1 MNRPRLVV
9 CLILKHGVIVRSQT
23 FTKHQVLGTPLQ
35 TVRRLSNWNVDEL
48 VILDISTDDYHD
60 MRRDD
65 HAEQYKGTSTTDILE
80 QIADVCFMP
89 LSFGGRI
96 RSVDDMRVRLDAGAD
111 KVVINTA
118 AVETPEL
125 ITEGAKAFGSQ
136 CIVVSIDALRAEDGS
151 LEVYTHGG
159 EQPTGKTPAEW
170 AKEVEALGAGEI
182 FLNSIDRDGEAT
194 GYDIDLIKS
203 VTEAVS
209 IPVIA
214 CGGVG
219 KYEHFPAA
227 ITEGGASAAAAA
239 NIYHFYE
246 LAYPYAK
253 QACLDAGLPMRD
265 IGLDCKWFPREPNY
279 DMDAVRARLDE
290 RLDRAKKGLG
300 PSQKIAVRQN
310 IRYCT
315 RCVYPS
321 ISAAPMDYDDDGVCM
336 GCKTSEEKVDIP
348 HTEWDRR
355 KELLHKVFAEARER
369 GRSEYDCI
377 VPVSGGKDSYFQAHY
392 IKNVLG
398 YNPLLV
404 TYYSNN
410 FSEAGDRNLYSMK
423 KRFDVDHII
432 IYPNETL
439 LKKLNKLS
447 FMFMGDMNWHI
458 HIGVSTSVHQV
469 AVEKGIPL
477 VVWGEHGYADL
488 SGQFAMDDF
497 VEYTYRNRL
506 EHLGRCYD
514 WNYFVGFEDIT
525 ARDMALWKY
534 PSDEDVFKLGL
545 KGIYLGNY
553 IYWEANEHT
562 ELMRELYGWESSDK
576 PFERTYRTIS
586 NVDDIYENGAHD
598 YLKYIKFGYG
608 RCTDHACKDIR
619 AGLLSRGQA
628 VDLIRKHDH
637 VKSWDVSHWCDY
649 VGMSMEEFDAIAD
662 TFRDPRVWRRD
673 ENGAWIKDNLW
684 QDD

>member
-9 CLILKHGVIVRSQT
+9 CLILKHGVIVRSQK
-23 FTKHQVLGTPLQ
+23 FKKHQILGTPLQ

-48 VILDISTDDYHD
+48 VILDISSDDYHD

-65 HAEQYKGTSTTDILE
+65 HAEQYAGTSTAEILR

-96 RSVDDMRVRLDAGAD
+96 RSVEDMRVRLDSGAD

-118 AVETPEL
+118 AVEAPKL
-125 ITEGAKAFGSQ
+125 ITDGAKAFGSQ
-136 CIVVSIDALRAEDGS
+136 SIVVSIDALRKPDGS
-151 LEVYTHGG
+151 IEVYTHGG
-159 EQPTGKTPAEW
+159 KAPTGMTPDTWAQKAE
-170 AKEVEALGAGEI
+170 ELGAGEI

-203 VTEAVS
+203 VTDAVS

-219 KYEHFPAA
+219 KYSDFPAA
-227 ITEGGASAAAAA
+227 ISEGNANAAAAA
-239 NIYHFYE
+239 NIFHFFE

-265 IGLDCKWFPREPNY
+265 IGLDCKWFPREPQY
-279 DMDAVRARLDE
+279 DKDAVRE
-290 RLDRAKKGLG
+290 RLNNRLERARKGLG
-300 PSQKIAVRQN
+300 PETTLKVRQK
-310 IRYCT
+310 IRYCN

-321 ISAAPMDYDDDGVCM
+321 ISAAPMEFDDDGICM
-336 GCKTSEEKVDIP
+336 GCRTSEQKVEIDNAA
-348 HTEWDRR
+348 WQRR
-355 KELLHKVFAEARER
+355 EEILRALLDEAR
-369 GRSEYDCI
+369 SKSKCAYDCI
-377 VPVSGGKDSYFQAHY
+377 VPVSGGKDSYYQVHY

-410 FSEAGDRNLYSMK
+410 YSEAGNRNLYSMK
-423 KRFDVDHII
+423 ERFDCDHVIV
-432 IYPNETL
+432 YPHVSL
-439 LKKLNKLS
+439 LKKLNRLS

-488 SGQFAMDDF
+488 SGQFSMNDF
-497 VEYTYRNRL
+497 VEYTYRNRV
-506 EHLGRCYD
+506 EHLGRGYD
-514 WNYFVGFEDIT
+514 WNYFVGFEGIT
-525 ARDMALWKY
+525 EKDMHWWKY
-534 PSDEDVFKLGL
+534 PSDQAVFDISL
-545 KGIYLGNY
+545 KGIYLGNF
-553 IYWEANEHT
+553 IYWEANRHT
-562 ELMRELYGWESSDK
+562 KLMMELYGWEPSNQ
-576 PFERTYRTIS
+576 PFERTYRKIS

-619 AGLLSRGQA
+619 AGEFSRGQA

-637 VKSWDVSHWCDY
+637 VKSWDVAHWCDY
-649 VGMSMEEFDAIAD
+649 VGISMEEFDAIAD

-673 ENGAWIKDNLW
+673 ENQNWVKNNLW
-684 QDD
+684 ND

>member
-1 MNRPRLVV
+1 MSRPRLIV
-9 CLILKHGVIVRSQT
+9 CLILKNGVIVRSQS
-23 FTKHQVLGTPLQ
+23 FKKHQVIGNPLQ

-48 VILDISTDDYHD
+48 VVLDISDDDYHD

-65 HAEQYKGTSTTDILE
+65 HAVQYKGTTTRDIL
-80 QIADVCFMP
+80 QQMADVCFMP

-96 RSVDDMRVRLDAGAD
+96 TSLEDMQVRLDAGAD
-111 KVVINTA
+111 KVVINTHA
-118 AVETPEL
+118 YRTPEL
-125 ITEGAKAFGSQ
+125 ITQGAQVYGSQ
-136 CIVVSIDALRAEDGS
+136 CIVVSIDALRKDDGTY
-151 LEVYTHGG
+151 EVFIDGASEG
-159 EQPTGKTPAEW
+159 TGMSPVEW
-170 AKEVEALGAGEI
+170 AKKAEELGAGEI
-182 FLNSIDRDGEAT
+182 FLNSIDRDGAAN
-194 GYDIDLIKS
+194 GYDVELIKS
-203 VTEAVS
+203 VSDAVS

-219 KYEHFPAA
+219 KYTDFPVA

-253 QACLDAGLPMRD
+253 QACLDAGLPMRENRL
-265 IGLDCKWFPREPNY
+265 GSKWFPREPDY
-279 DMDAVRARLDE
+279 DKEEIRTKLESRLA
-290 RLDRAKKGLG
+290 RAKAGLG
-300 PSQKIAVRQN
+300 PEKKLDVRN
-310 IRYCT
+310 EVTYCKS
-315 RCVYPS
+315 CVYPS
-321 ISAAPMDYDDDGVCM
+321 ISASPMEFDDEGVCM
-336 GCKTSEEKVDIP
+336 GCRTSVEKVEIP
-348 HTEWDRR
+348 QSEWDRR
-355 KELLHKVFAEARER
+355 EKILRKIIEDAHGR

-377 VPVSGGKDSYFQAHY
+377 IPVSGGKDSYYQAHY
-392 IKNVLG
+392 VKNVLG

-404 TYYSNN
+404 TYYSSN
-410 FSEAGDRNLYSMK
+410 FSEAGDRNLFSMK
-423 KRFDVDHII
+423 EKLDCDHII
-432 IYPNETL
+432 IFPNVSL

-447 FMFMGDMNWHI
+447 FMIMGDMNWHI
-458 HIGVSTSVHQV
+458 HIGVSTAVHQI

-488 SGQFAMDDF
+488 SGQFAMNDF

-514 WNYFVGFEDIT
+514 WNYFVGLDGIT
-525 ARDMALWKY
+525 ERDMGLWKY
-534 PSDEDVFKLGL
+534 PSDQDVFDLNL
-545 KGIYLGNY
+545 QGIYLGNF

-562 ELMRELYGWESSDK
+562 ALMKKLYGWEQSDK

-619 AGLLSRGQA
+619 GGYLSRGQA
-628 VDLIRKHDH
+628 IDLVRKHDP
-637 VKSWDVSHWCDY
+637 VKSWDVAHWCDY

-673 ENGAWIKDNLW
+673 EDGNWVKDYLW
-684 QDD
+684 DE